1 MAVKYGIDN
10 TPDAE
15 SKDHII
21 ESIENLLDPLQ
32 EAWSQL
38 CASKGIERDNLMIT
52 SGYRCYEL
60 NKRMKESST
69 SAHTIGYAFDLLP
82 ANRLIMDFR
91 EFCKDY
97 LSDKP
102 FDQLISEQEIIAVYH
117 HGYISGTRI
126 IKEGSTGGCC
136 RCAKNVIIFGKNDR
150 KLCRIILSRKS
161 ACVIVWWLSTY

>member
-1 MAVKYGIDN
+1 MKHFTLEECIRSAMAVKYGIDN

-52 SGYRCYEL
+52 SGYRCREL
-60 NKRMKESST
+60 NNRMKESST

-91 EFCKDY
+91 KFCKDY

-102 FDQLISEQEIIAVYH
+102 FDQLISEQEDNSGIPSWIH
-117 HGYISGTRI
+117 IGYKDHQR
-126 IKEGSTGGCC
+126 
-136 RCAKNVIIFGKNDR
+136 RQHR
-150 KLCRIILSRKS
+150 RMLSMREERYYL
-161 ACVIVWWLSTY
+161 WEE

>member
-1 MAVKYGIDN
+1 MKPFALEECIRSAMAVKYGIDN

-60 NKRMKESST
+60 NNRMKESST
-69 SAHTIGYAFDLLP
+69 SA
-82 ANRLIMDFR
+82 
-91 EFCKDY
+91 
-97 LSDKP
+97 
-102 FDQLISEQEIIAVYH
+102 
-117 HGYISGTRI
+117 TRSI
-126 IKEGSTGGCC
+126 CFQPT
-136 RCAKNVIIFGKNDR
+136 A
-150 KLCRIILSRKS
+150 
-161 ACVIVWWLSTY
+161 

>member
-1 MAVKYGIDN
+1 MAVACGIDN

-38 CASKGIERDNLMIT
+38 CTSKGIERDNLMIS
-52 SGYRCYEL
+52 SGYRCREL
-60 NKRMKESST
+60 NNRMKESST
-69 SAHTIGYAFDLLP
+69 SAHTIGYAFDLFP

-91 EFCKDY
+91 KFCKDY

-102 FDQLISEQEIIAVYH
+102 FDQLISEQEDNSGIPSWIH
-117 HGYISGTRI
+117 IGYKDHQGRQH
-126 IKEGSTGGCC
+126 
-136 RCAKNVIIFGKNDR
+136 RR
-150 KLCRIILSRKS
+150 MLSMREERYYL
-161 ACVIVWWLSTY
+161 WEE

>member
-1 MAVKYGIDN
+1 MHTLLCGRCVRNRQYARRRI
-10 TPDAE
+10 E
-15 SKDHII
+15 DHII

-52 SGYRCYEL
+52 SGYRCREL
-60 NKRMKESST
+60 NNRMKESST

-91 EFCKDY
+91 KFCKDY

-102 FDQLISEQEIIAVYH
+102 FDQLISEQEDNSGIPSWIH
-117 HGYISGTRI
+117 IGYKDHQGRQHRRMLSMREERSLGRMT
-126 IKEGSTGGCC
+126 GSFVASYCL
-136 RCAKNVIIFGKNDR
+136 A
-150 KLCRIILSRKS
+150 SRH
-161 ACVIVWWLSTY
+161 V

>member
-1 MAVKYGIDN
+1 MKHFTLEECIRSSVAVACGIDN
-10 TPDAE
+10 THDAE

-69 SAHTIGYAFDLLP
+69 SAHTIGYAFDLFP

-91 EFCKDY
+91 KFCKDY

-102 FDQLISEQEIIAVYH
+102 FDQLISEQEDNSGIPSWIH
-117 HGYISGTRI
+117 IGYKDHQGRQH
-126 IKEGSTGGCC
+126 
-136 RCAKNVIIFGKNDR
+136 RR
-150 KLCRIILSRKS
+150 MLSMREERYYL
-161 ACVIVWWLSTY
+161 WEE